1 MASPAQLLGQTISH
15 YRILEK
21 IGGGGMGV
29 VYKAEDTDL
38 GRYVALK
45 FLPDEFAKDPQALD
59 RFRREARAA
68 SALNHPNICTI
79 YEIGKHDGH
88 SFIVMEFLDGMTL
101 KYRIGARPIETEVLL
116 NLAIE
121 IADALDAAHS
131 EGIIHRDIK
140 PANIFVTKRGHAKVL
155 DFGLAKLTYGARV
168 AEAAAAGEPT
178 MSEELLTSPGTAIGT
193 VAYMSPEQVRAKDL
207 DMRTDLFSFGAV
219 LYEMVTGRLPFRGE
233 SSGVIFD
240 LILNKAP
247 IPPVRLNPDLP
258 VELEHIIYKCLEKDR
273 ELRYQHAADVRADLK
288 RLKRD
293 TDSGQGRAASVA
305 TEPSSAGPGVP
316 AADRLSSGVVLLA
329 EAKRH
334 KGVLAFMLVGLTVLV
349 AALGIYLSRLRPRE
363 REWDLQ
369 GMTIS
374 RITQSGSA
382 DNVAISPDGRYIV
395 YALREGEKQSLNVRQ
410 VATGSDVQILPPEEV
425 MIWGLTFSPDAN
437 YIDFVRS
444 EKNNLVNNFLYR
456 MPVLGGT
463 PRLVIQEGLD
473 FSTSYSPDGT
483 QFAFTRVRSAEQEQ
497 IDVLIANA
505 DGSKQRVL
513 ATLPYL
519 DLFTWGTAWSP
530 DGKTVAVATSESKK
544 GLRSVLWAIS
554 VRDGLV
560 REIYSSSGLI
570 GRPRWLPDGSGL
582 LAPIGT
588 INQVLRGQLW
598 FIPFPNGQAQRLTN
612 DLMDYQLCCL
622 DLTHDGRTLVDTA
635 VARVSDLWLAPAGDI
650 AKAKQVTLRESAVGR
665 FSWMPDGR
673 IVFAS
678 GDGNLISLNPDG
690 SGRTQLTANGHAS
703 WDPSVCGDG
712 RYIVY
717 SAFEEQKVGIWRMDA
732 NGSNPTR
739 IADETVGASPQ
750 CSPDGKWVIYL
761 RGPSW
766 TLMRV
771 IITGEKPPET
781 LARSPATGGGAV
793 PAFSPDGKRIAYVTL
808 PSSPVENP
816 SSPSASLPNQLKVIA
831 FDGGAGLQQFDWPA
845 SAGLSAAPH
854 WMPGGEAIDYVLTH
868 NGVSN
873 IWRQNLAG
881 GAPKQITNFESGQI
895 FDFDWSR
902 DGRQLALT
910 RGSESSDVIMIRN
923 FR

>member
-1 MASPAQLLGQTISH
+1 MIGQTISH
-15 YRILEK
+15 YRIVEQL
-21 IGGGGMGV
+21 GGGGMGV
-29 VYKAEDTDL
+29 VYKAEDKDL
-38 GRYVALK
+38 GRFVALK
-45 FLPDEFAKDPQALD
+45 FLPDEFAQDPQALD

-101 KYRIGARPIETEVLL
+101 KHRIGARPIETEVLL
-116 NLAIE
+116 SLAIE
-121 IADALDAAHS
+121 IADAMDAAHS

-155 DFGLAKLTYGARV
+155 DFGLAKLTHGARV
-168 AEAAAAGEPT
+168 AEAAVAGEPT
-178 MSEELLTSPGTAIGT
+178 MSEEHLTSPGTAIGT

-219 LYEMVTGRLPFRGE
+219 LYEMATGTLPFRGE

-240 LILNKAP
+240 IILNKAP
-247 IPPVRLNPDLP
+247 VPPVRLNPDLP

-293 TDSGQGRAASVA
+293 TDSGQGRGANVVV
-305 TEPSSAGPGVP
+305 EPSSAGPGVP
-316 AADRLSSGVVLLA
+316 AAGPRSSGVVLLA

-334 KGVLAFMLVGLTVLV
+334 KGVLAFILVGLAVVV
-349 AALGIYLSRLRPRE
+349 AAVGIYLSRLSSRE
-363 REWDLQ
+363 REWNLQ

-374 RITQSGSA
+374 RITQRGNA
-382 DNVAISPDGRYIV
+382 VDVAISPDGRYIV

-410 VATGSDVQILPPEEV
+410 VETGSDVQILPPEEV
-425 MIWGLTFSPDAN
+425 MIWSLTFSPDAN

-444 EKNNLVNNFLYR
+444 EKNNLINNLLYR

-463 PRLVIQEGLD
+463 PRLVMQEGLD
-473 FSTSYSPDGT
+473 FATSYSPDGT
-483 QFAFTRVRSAEQEQ
+483 QFAFTRVRSLEQEQ
-497 IDVLIANA
+497 IDVLVANA

-513 ATLPYL
+513 ATRPYL
-519 DLFTWGTAWSP
+519 DAFSFGTAWSP
-530 DGKTVAVATSESKK
+530 DGKTIAVTSVELTK

-554 VRDGLV
+554 VGDGSI
-560 REIYSSSGLI
+560 REIYSSAGPI
-570 GRPRWLPDGSGL
+570 GRMHWLPDGSGL
-582 LAPIGT
+582 LASIGN
-588 INQVLRGQLW
+588 IAQSFRGQLW
-598 FIPFPNGQAQRLTN
+598 FIPFPNGEAQRLTN

-622 DLTHDGRTLVDTA
+622 DLTRDGKTVVDTA
-635 VARVSDLWLAPAGDI
+635 VTRVSELWLASASDI
-650 AKAKQVTLRESAVGR
+650 AKAKQVTPRGSAVGR

-673 IVFAS
+673 IVFAN
-678 GDGNLISLNPDG
+678 GDGNLLSLSPDG
-690 SGRTQLTANGHAS
+690 SGSTQLTPNDHAS

-717 SAFEEQKVGIWRMDA
+717 SAYEQQKFGIWRIDA
-732 NGSNPTR
+732 DGSNRTR
-739 IADETVGASPQ
+739 IADETFAASPR

-771 IITGEKPPET
+771 IITGEKPPEMLT
-781 LARSPATGGGAV
+781 QSPAPGSRSV
-793 PAFSPDGKRIAYVTL
+793 PAFSSDGKRIAYIGSS
-808 PSSPVENP
+808 SSPVENP
-816 SSPSASLPNQLKVIA
+816 SSPSSSQPNQLKVIA
-831 FDGGAGLQQFDWPA
+831 FDGGAPLQQFDWPV
-845 SAGLSAAPH
+845 SAGLFFGSPH
-854 WMPGGEAIDYVLTH
+854 WAPSGDAIDYVLTH

-902 DGRQLALT
+902 EGKQLALT
-910 RGSESSDVIMIRN
+910 QGSDSSDVIMIRN